1 MMSALTEKEISR
13 LHVLDILHRDVL
25 SVFLGTLESAVC
37 RAVCLLSQQNLSD
50 KIQQQVQMTAQ

>member
-25 SVFLGTLESAVC
+25 SVFLGTLEALFAV
-37 RAVCLLSQQNLSD
+37 RIVF
-50 KIQQQVQMTAQ
+50 